1 MNKKQK
7 IIKKLAKRAKAR
19 QNKVEVTSVGVSG
32 KERYISKA
40 ERARLA
46 AQVDAAEANAPETTA
61 PEANAPEAEAAATQ
75 GTDAVPATATG
86 DSQA

>member
-46 AQVDAAEANAPETTA
+46 AQADAAEVNAAEANAPET
-61 PEANAPEAEAAATQ
+61 EAAESP
-75 GTDAVPATATG
+75 GTEAVPATATG
-86 DSQA
+86 DNQA